1 MDPVSLTQNPLTAL
15 SFIAAPALLTN
26 ATSSFAQSTS
36 ARMLATRE
44 SMTRL
49 VVAFR
54 SHELQEAEG
63 SSVDEHLTRIESQA
77 KHLLDALHSIYLALG
92 AFSAATLFTLIGAAL
107 IPFQGAFWFDA
118 LAFLGLALGAMGVGC
133 LILGSVRLFQT
144 TKLSFAG
151 IREDAER
158 IRHDADQI
166 RANRKQN

>member
-1 MDPVSLTQNPLTAL
+1 MDPIALTQNPLTAL

-26 ATSSFAQSTS
+26 ATSSLAQSTS

-44 SMTRL
+44 AMTRL

-54 SHELQEAEG
+54 SHELPDAEG

-77 KHLLDALHSIYLALG
+77 KHLLEALHSIYLALG

-118 LAFLGLALGAMGVGC
+118 LAFLGLALGAIGVAC
-133 LILGSVRLFQT
+133 LILGSIRLFQT

-158 IRHDADQI
+158 IRHDADRI
-166 RANRKQN
+166 RANRKLS

>member
-1 MDPVSLTQNPLTAL
+1 MDPVALTQNPLTAL

-26 ATSSFAQSTS
+26 ATSSLAQSTS

-44 SMTRL
+44 AMTRL

-54 SHELQEAEG
+54 SHEFQEAEG
-63 SSVDEHLTRIESQA
+63 SSVDEHVTRIESQA

-107 IPFQGAFWFDA
+107 IPFQGAIWFDA

-151 IREDAER
+151 IHEDAAR
-158 IRHDADQI
+158 IRHDADRI